1 MGSGPPRCH
10 LSPPRRLYVES
21 ARWQVTSGR
30 ADLALRGLRKVARVN
45 GRKEEGD
52 KLSEEVGRGL
62 GTPQIPLNLQIPKI
76 GP

>member
-1 MGSGPPRCH
+1 MRGGVWDPRAH
-10 LSPPRRLYVES
+10 PRPLPRLYVES

-52 KLSEEVGRGL
+52 KLSEEVRGGL
-62 GTPQIPLNLQIPKI
+62 GTSQTLRTPKF
-76 GP
+76 P